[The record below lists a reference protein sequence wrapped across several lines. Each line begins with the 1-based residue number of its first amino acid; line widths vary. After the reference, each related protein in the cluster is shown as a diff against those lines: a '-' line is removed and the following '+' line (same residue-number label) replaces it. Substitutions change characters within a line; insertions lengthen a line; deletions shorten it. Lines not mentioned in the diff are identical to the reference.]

1 MTVILLD
8 DVTTTGNSLIA
19 CRDILLKNG
28 ADDVIMFALGE
39 TKEPFI
45 QKFLVFIELVASF
58 LRLIIWITEKVI
70 VWLIYNF
77 RKLPFYFVG
86 IITLLYFIT
95 NIL

>member
-1 MTVILLD
+1 M
-8 DVTTTGNSLIA
+8 
-19 CRDILLKNG
+19 KNG

>member
-1 MTVILLD
+1 MTVLLLD

-28 ADDVIMFALGE
+28 ADDVIMFALGK
-39 TKEPFI
+39 TKEPEI
-45 QKFLVFIELVASF
+45 PKIYIFLGLLGDT
-58 LRLIIWITEKVI
+58 LRLIIWITEKII

-86 IITLLYFIT
+86 IITFLYFIT